1 MSMTNYIPTG
11 SATAPIDARRS
22 RQAASAELRLRIQIG
37 EMHSILDVLT
47 EHANDLLTADGGID
61 LVAYRSRTKDLR
73 SVHDGLIESVDRL
86 SGLIRAGGDALLLSI
101 GLAVCQTLV
110 RILEAADAHA
120 SALDDGA

>member
-37 EMHSILDVLT
+37 EMHSILDELT

-61 LVAYRSRTKDLR
+61 LAAYRARIKDLGL
-73 SVHDGLIESVDRL
+73 VHDALSESVERL
-86 SGLIRAGGDALLLSI
+86 TGLLRAGGDALVLSI
-101 GLAVCQTLV
+101 GLAVCQTLT